1 MEDIFAGTSELARP
15 LGLHL
20 VATTEYS
27 SPRSALN
34 NQEIIVHTKQH
45 FQKQEKKKGLS
56 TATLMDPKPSF
67 FSFFISLL
75 SSACWLG
82 TSRS

>member
-1 MEDIFAGTSELARP
+1 MEDIFAGTSELACP

-27 SPRSALN
+27 SPKSGLN
-34 NQEIIVHTKQH
+34 NQGIIFHTKQH
-45 FQKQEKKKGLS
+45 FQKQGKKGLS
-56 TATLMDPKPSF
+56 TANLMDPKPSF
-67 FSFFISLL
+67 FSFFISLP